1 MRPPCWEEKNMLNR
15 AILMG
20 RLTADP
26 ELRYTQSNTP
36 ITSFALA
43 VNRSYGK
50 EQQADFI
57 DVVAWNKTAEF
68 VCQYFRKGL
77 LVAVEGRLQTRLWE
91 DKQGNKRKSVEVVA
105 DRVYFAESKKAEPQP
120 DFAPTEVEVPFEGT
134 PDDDLPF

>member
-1 MRPPCWEEKNMLNR
+1 MLNR

-26 ELRYTQSNTP
+26 ALRHTQSNRP
-36 ITSFALA
+36 VTSFALA
-43 VNRSYGK
+43 VDCSYGK

-57 DVVAWNKTAEF
+57 DIVAWNKTAEF

-77 LVAVEGRLQTRLWE
+77 LVAVEGRLQTRFWE

-105 DRVYFAESKKAEPQP
+105 DRVHFAEPKKAEP
-120 DFAPTEVEVPFEGT
+120 
-134 PDDDLPF
+134 

>member
-1 MRPPCWEEKNMLNR
+1 MLNR

-26 ELRYTQSNTP
+26 ALRHTQSNRP
-36 ITSFALA
+36 VTSFALA
-43 VNRSYGK
+43 VDRSYGK

-57 DVVAWNKTAEF
+57 DIVAWNKTAEF

-105 DRVYFAESKKAEPQP
+105 DRVHFAEPKRAEPQP
-120 DFAPTEVEVPFEGT
+120 EFAPTEVEVPFEGT
-134 PDDDLPF
+134 PDDGLPF

>member
-1 MRPPCWEEKNMLNR
+1 MLNR

-26 ELRYTQSNTP
+26 ALRHTQSNRP
-36 ITSFALA
+36 VTSFALA
-43 VNRSYGK
+43 VDRSYGK

-57 DVVAWNKTAEF
+57 DIVAWNKTADF

-105 DRVYFAESKKAEPQP
+105 DRVHFAEPKRAEPQP
-120 DFAPTEVEVPFEGT
+120 EFAPTEVEVPFEGT
-134 PDDDLPF
+134 PDDGLPF

>member
-1 MRPPCWEEKNMLNR
+1 MLNK

-26 ELRYTQSNTP
+26 ALRHTQSNRP
-36 ITSFALA
+36 VTSFALA
-43 VNRSYGK
+43 VDRSYGK

-57 DVVAWNKTAEF
+57 DIVAWNKTAEF

-91 DKQGNKRKSVEVVA
+91 DKQGNQRKSVEVVA
-105 DRVYFAESKKAEPQP
+105 DRVHFAEPKRAEPQP
-120 DFAPTEVEVPFEGT
+120 EFAPTEVEVPFEGT
-134 PDDDLPF
+134 PDDGLPF

>member
-1 MRPPCWEEKNMLNR
+1 MLNK

-26 ELRYTQSNTP
+26 ALRHTQSNRP
-36 ITSFALA
+36 VTSFALA
-43 VNRSYGK
+43 VDRSYGK

-57 DVVAWNKTAEF
+57 DIVAWNKTAEF

-77 LVAVEGRLQTRLWE
+77 
-91 DKQGNKRKSVEVVA
+91 
-105 DRVYFAESKKAEPQP
+105 
-120 DFAPTEVEVPFEGT
+120 PTEMEVPFEGT

>member
-1 MRPPCWEEKNMLNR
+1 MLNK

-26 ELRYTQSNTP
+26 ALRHTQSNRP
-36 ITSFALA
+36 VTSFALA
-43 VNRSYGK
+43 VDCSYGK

-57 DVVAWNKTAEF
+57 DIVAWNKTAEF

-105 DRVYFAESKKAEPQP
+105 DRVHFAEPKRAEPQP
-120 DFAPTEVEVPFEGT
+120 EFAPTEVEVPFEGT
-134 PDDDLPF
+134 PDDGLPF

>member
-1 MRPPCWEEKNMLNR
+1 MLNK

-26 ELRYTQSNTP
+26 ALRHTQSNRP
-36 ITSFALA
+36 VTSFALA
-43 VNRSYGK
+43 VDRSYGK

-57 DVVAWNKTAEF
+57 DIVAWNKTAEF

-105 DRVYFAESKKAEPQP
+105 DGVRHFAVPKKGSSPQP
-120 DFAPTEVEVPFEGT
+120 EFAPTEVEVPFEGT
-134 PDDDLPF
+134 PDDGLPF

>member
-1 MRPPCWEEKNMLNR
+1 MLNK

-26 ELRYTQSNTP
+26 ALRHTQSNRP
-36 ITSFALA
+36 VTSFALA
-43 VNRSYGK
+43 VDCSYGK

-57 DVVAWNKTAEF
+57 DIVAWNKTAEF

-77 LVAVEGRLQTRLWE
+77 LVAVEGRLQTRFWE

-120 DFAPTEVEVPFEGT
+120 EFAPTEMEVSFEGT

>member
-1 MRPPCWEEKNMLNR
+1 MLNK

-26 ELRYTQSNTP
+26 ALRHTQSNRP
-36 ITSFALA
+36 VTSFALA
-43 VNRSYGK
+43 VDRSYGK

-57 DVVAWNKTAEF
+57 DIVAWNKTAEF

-105 DRVYFAESKKAEPQP
+105 DRVHFTEPKRAEPQP
-120 DFAPTEVEVPFEGT
+120 EFAPTEVEVPFEGT
-134 PDDDLPF
+134 PDDGLPF

>member
-1 MRPPCWEEKNMLNR
+1 MLNK

-26 ELRYTQSNTP
+26 ALRHTQSNRPVT
-36 ITSFALA
+36 TFAQA
-43 VNRSYGK
+43 VDCSYGK

-57 DVVAWNKTAEF
+57 DIVAWNKTAEF

-77 LVAVEGRLQTRLWE
+77 LVAVEGRLQTRFWE
-91 DKQGNKRKSVEVVA
+91 DKQGNKRNSVEVVA
-105 DRVYFAESKKAEPQP
+105 ERVYFAESKKAEPQP
-120 DFAPTEVEVPFEGT
+120 EFAPTEMEVPFEGT

>member
-1 MRPPCWEEKNMLNR
+1 MLNR

-26 ELRYTQSNTP
+26 ALRHTQSNRP
-36 ITSFALA
+36 VTSFALA
-43 VNRSYGK
+43 VDRSYGK

-57 DVVAWNKTAEF
+57 DIVAWNKTAEF

-77 LVAVEGRLQTRLWE
+77 LVAVEGRLQTRHWE

-105 DRVYFAESKKAEPQP
+105 DRVHFAEPKEGR
-120 DFAPTEVEVPFEGT
+120 APAGVRAYGGGSA
-134 PDDDLPF
+134 L

>member
-1 MRPPCWEEKNMLNR
+1 MLNK

-26 ELRYTQSNTP
+26 ALRHTQSNRP
-36 ITSFALA
+36 VTSFALA
-43 VNRSYGK
+43 VDCSYGK

-57 DVVAWNKTAEF
+57 DIVAWNKTAEF

-77 LVAVEGRLQTRLWE
+77 LVAVEGRLQTRFWE

-120 DFAPTEVEVPFEGT
+120 EFAPTEREVPFEGT

>member
-1 MRPPCWEEKNMLNR
+1 MLNR

-26 ELRYTQSNTP
+26 ALRHTQSNRP
-36 ITSFALA
+36 VTSFALA
-43 VNRSYGK
+43 VDRSYGK

-57 DVVAWNKTAEF
+57 DIVAWNKTAEF

-77 LVAVEGRLQTRLWE
+77 LVAVEGRLQTRHWE

-105 DRVYFAESKKAEPQP
+105 DRVHFAEPKRAEPQP
-120 DFAPTEVEVPFEGT
+120 EFAPTEVEVPFEGT
-134 PDDDLPF
+134 PDDGLPF